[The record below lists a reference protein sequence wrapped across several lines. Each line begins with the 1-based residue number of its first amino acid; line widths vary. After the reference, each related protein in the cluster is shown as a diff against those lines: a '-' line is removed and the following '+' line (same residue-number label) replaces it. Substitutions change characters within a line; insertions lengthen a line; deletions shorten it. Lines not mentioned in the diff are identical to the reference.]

1 MYRLPKL
8 LLAVLCSLGFLSS
21 AAAPVAAQDSDS
33 RHTLAVSGEAEVSV
47 VPDMAVV
54 RFGIV
59 NEAEEATEARR
70 RNGELAAQ
78 AMNAVRE
85 LGIEERKIQL
95 QALSL
100 QPKRERDPETRQMRE
115 VGYEATRMVAV
126 EVMDLEQLPE
136 LIALVVEQG
145 ANRLRGIQYDLSD
158 RTEAEH
164 DALRQA
170 IEAAQAKADVMA
182 SALGVTRG
190 PALSAQEQSF
200 NFVRPQ
206 PQFARQ
212 GMMEQMADA
221 VQPDAFA
228 EGEIEVRAT
237 VQIVFRMD

>member
-1 MYRLPKL
+1 MYRIPKL
-8 LLAVLCSLGFLSS
+8 LLPILCTLGFLFS
-21 AAAPVAAQDSDS
+21 AAAPVAAQDSDP

-70 RNGELAAQ
+70 RNGELATQ

-95 QALSL
+95 QALRL

-126 EVMDLEQLPE
+126 EVMDLERLPE

-145 ANRLRGIQYDLSD
+145 ANRLHGIQYDLSD

-164 DALRQA
+164 GALRQA
-170 IEAAQAKADVMA
+170 VEAAQAKADVMA
-182 SALGVTRG
+182 STLGVTRG